1 MTSEEARGRLDEILE
16 RMKADA
22 EELNAI
28 HLNHPYKVSTTLR
41 DQRKLMKRWEEIAD
55 IIVERQL
62 KRNSNLIG
70 K

>member
-1 MTSEEARGRLDEILE
+1 MTIDNMTSEEARGRLDEILE

-41 DQRKLMKRWEEIAD
+41 DQRKLKKRWEEIAD
-55 IIVERQL
+55 IIVERQR
-62 KRNSNLIG
+62 KRNA
-70 K
+70 

>member
-1 MTSEEARGRLDEILE
+1 
-16 RMKADA
+16 MKADA

-41 DQRKLMKRWEEIAD
+41 DQRKLMKRWEEIAN

-62 KRNSNLIG
+62 KRNANLIG